1 LNNWR
6 DDDEY
11 WTMKGRIHH
20 KNGGKYIVSIR
31 KDTNIVSESQLGK
44 HGTQHRKGAT

>member
-1 LNNWR
+1 M

-31 KDTNIVSESQLGK
+31 KDTNIVSKSKLGK
-44 HGTQHRKGAT
+44 HAKQDYRGAT